1 MHKAAGNLHHA
12 SCLHCLSWASCWCS
26 LGGIASSQ
34 PGVNCCECDPLIPAA
49 PPPTLPSASLQNP
62 VPADQLTAERLGC
75 GNPGGAPGSITAP
88 EDAPEHVAPADHA
101 QGPAEGA
108 RPTQPLSTGPWG
120 ALMAKTMGEAEQQ
133 GSGSQEGG
141 A

>member
-1 MHKAAGNLHHA
+1 M
-12 SCLHCLSWASCWCS
+12 
-26 LGGIASSQ
+26 
-34 PGVNCCECDPLIPAA
+34 
-49 PPPTLPSASLQNP
+49 
-62 VPADQLTAERLGC
+62 PADQLTAERLGC

-88 EDAPEHVAPADHA
+88 AHAPAHAAPGADHT

-120 ALMAKTMGEAEQQ
+120 ALMAKTLEEAEQQ
-133 GSGSQEGG
+133 ESGSQEEG